1 MHTFLTITYS
11 QAVPDF
17 AGFCS
22 LLYLQILMFRQFYLY
37 GCFIYL
43 CEGSLVKKGFI
54 MNLMVSSVSTQI
66 PASQNISSKG
76 RFSKFFGINKKPAK
90 DVFVAAATTAAAATA
105 GAAAANQ
112 VQNSKNDEAMREVFV
127 NLRFMHSKASLR
139 DNSFEK
145 LINNINEN
153 LNKFPQDS
161 TKDFI
166 SDVMGCISNALEKN
180 PKELC
185 SIHEFGNGRMMGN
198 AGAFLLKT
206 GQNLIRL
213 KTNAED
219 AANKNFV
226 EQVQKDVQTS
236 KNLMQLINNGD
247 WESVRKI
254 NLDSNIMKYL

>member
-1 MHTFLTITYS
+1 
-11 QAVPDF
+11 
-17 AGFCS
+17 
-22 LLYLQILMFRQFYLY
+22 MFRQFYLY

-90 DVFVAAATTAAAATA
+90 DVFVAGAATV
-105 GAAAANQ
+105 NQ
-112 VQNSKNDEAMREVFV
+112 VQNSKNDKAMREVFV

-145 LINNINEN
+145 LINNINED
-153 LNKFPQDS
+153 LNKFPQDL

-247 WESVRKI
+247 WQSVRKI
-254 NLDSNIMKYL
+254 NLDSNIMEYL